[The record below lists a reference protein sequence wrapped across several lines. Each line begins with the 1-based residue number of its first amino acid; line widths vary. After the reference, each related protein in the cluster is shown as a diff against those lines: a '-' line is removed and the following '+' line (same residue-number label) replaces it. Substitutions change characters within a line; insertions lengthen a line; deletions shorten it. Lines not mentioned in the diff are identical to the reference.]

1 MTTDAPAVATA
12 SHAQTISRH
21 LAHRC
26 AVAEVFATSLRRTG
40 PDDFVVGAQLPRM
53 HAFYGDHR
61 APWDVEYD
69 PMLVMESARQA
80 AIALTHE
87 FLGVPP
93 DFGFIVRSFNGAVA
107 PGPGWRIDGS
117 PADLVMSVQIS
128 RRHRRGEMLHGVDM
142 VLDIE
147 CGGTP
152 LMIVD
157 GSFTWVPPSRWT
169 ALRSGYRDSMG
180 MGGIGDSLP
189 VGVRAEPVTVGRSDI
204 RNVVVGAIGHEAGE
218 VAAALVVDT
227 GHPILFDHPL
237 DHVPGSLLLEAA
249 RQTVTAMSPAPPRR
263 LLGISSS
270 FDRFVELDSPA
281 ETVAHASDSVPG
293 QIDCEIRQCGAV
305 AARIGLRYDTGEAEC

>member
-12 SHAQTISRH
+12 SHTRTISRH

-26 AVAEVFATSLRRTG
+26 AIAEVFVTSLQRTG
-40 PDDFVVGAQLPRM
+40 PDDFVAGAQLPRM

-61 APWDVEYD
+61 APWDAEYD
-69 PMLVMESARQA
+69 PMLVMEAARQA

-87 FLGVPP
+87 FLGVPQ
-93 DFGFIVRSFNGAVA
+93 DFGFIVRTFNGAVE
-107 PGPGWRIDGS
+107 PGAGWRIATA

-128 RRHRRGEMLHGVDM
+128 RRHRSGERLHGVDM

-147 CGGTP
+147 CAGTP

-157 GSFTWVPPSRWT
+157 GSFTWVPPARWT
-169 ALRSGYRDSMG
+169 ALRTGFRESTG
-180 MGGIGDSLP
+180 MGEIGDPLP
-189 VGVRAEPVTVGRSDI
+189 VGEREEPVTVGRSSS
-204 RNVVVGAIGHEAGE
+204 RNVVIGAVRHQDAQ
-218 VAAALVVDT
+218 VTADLVVDT

-263 LLGISSS
+263 LLGICSS
-270 FDRFVELDSPA
+270 FDRFVELDSSA
-281 ETVAHASDSVPG
+281 ETVAGASDSVPG

-305 AARIGLRYDTGEAEC
+305 AARIALRYDTDEADC